1 MSSPILDAV
10 DVLPDAL
17 AVMRGHPCFD
27 EQAHDRVGRVHLPV
41 APGCNI
47 RCRFCE
53 RRVCANLTMQHP
65 GWARRLLSPQKALA
79 LVRDLASPRPGERF
93 VVGVAGPGEPLAN
106 EATLEALALVQ
117 DEFPHLTRCI
127 STNGLLL
134 EEKLP
139 ELLRVGITALTVTVN
154 APDGQVGQQI
164 YAWVRYRG
172 RTWRGREGAELLI
185 ERQMAGIE
193 AALGAG
199 LAVKVNTV
207 LVPGVNDAHL
217 VRLAGRLRDLGV
229 RLMNVMPLIPGG
241 QMADRRPPTCDE
253 LSQARAA
260 CAALVPQFHRCEQ
273 CSADVVRF
281 PG

>member
-1 MSSPILDAV
+1 
-10 DVLPDAL
+10 
-17 AVMRGHPCFD
+17 
-27 EQAHDRVGRVHLPV
+27 
-41 APGCNI
+41 
-47 RCRFCE
+47 
-53 RRVCANLTMQHP
+53 
-65 GWARRLLSPQKALA
+65 LLSPQQAVAWVSELA
-79 LVRDLASPRPGERF
+79 ERRPGEHF

-106 EATLEALALVQ
+106 EETLETLGLVQ
-117 DEFPHLTRCI
+117 ARYPQLTRCI
-127 STNGLLL
+127 SSNGLLL
-134 EEKLP
+134 KEKLP

-154 APDGQVGQQI
+154 APDGDVGQQI

-172 RTWRGREGAELLI
+172 ATYRGQEGAELLI

-193 AALGAG
+193 AALASG

-241 QMADRRPPTCDE
+241 QMADRRSPTCDE
-253 LSQARAA
+253 LMRAREA
-260 CAALVPQFHRCEQ
+260 CAALVPQFHKCEQ

-281 PG
+281 PET